1 MALYG
6 IDVSEHNN
14 SIANASTDFV
24 IARATWGSRNGGF
37 VDRKYSQ
44 HKANAYGRGKLFGVY
59 HFMTVH
65 DISNQVD
72 FFLDTVGDLIGKAV
86 LCLDYEDLGGKERA
100 PQVHGPAG
108 ALKWLD
114 QVYTRTGVR
123 PAIYCNAST
132 AATLRSVALGGYQLW
147 VADWRSNPSTGH
159 MTPPAPR
166 TGAWPTAILHQY
178 SARGHISGYSGNFL
192 DMDIF
197 HGDATTW
204 QGLARGSN
212 SSATGSEDDVVTP
225 ADISAIATA
234 VWAATFGERGTAGTL
249 LNQAAYPND
258 DFFHHIA
265 TRTGTDAARRVWAA
279 TFGSDDD
286 TAGARLATAATRA
299 DFGASC
305 AYHAQQNTA
314 PIRRPGD
321 PNADAEGYKSLRQ
334 ELADCLSEVRDLR
347 AAVSKV
353 LEKLA

>member
-14 SIANASTDFV
+14 SIANASADFV
-24 IARATWGSRNGGF
+24 IARATWGNRAGGF
-37 VDRKYSQ
+37 VDRKYYR
-44 HKANAYGRGKLFGVY
+44 HKADAGGKLFGVY

-65 DISNQVD
+65 DIDSQAD

-100 PQVHGPAG
+100 PQVHGPSG
-108 ALKWLD
+108 ARRWLD
-114 QVYTRTGVR
+114 RVYNRTGVR
-123 PAIYCNAST
+123 PVIYCNAST
-132 AATLRSVALGGYQLW
+132 AATLRTVALGGYLLW
-147 VADWRSNPSTGH
+147 VADWRSNPRTGH
-159 MTPPAPR
+159 TTPPAPR
-166 TGAWPTAILHQY
+166 TGAWSSAILHQY
-178 SARGHISGYSGNFL
+178 SARGSIPGYSGDFL

-197 HGDATTW
+197 HGNASTW

-225 ADISAIATA
+225 ADINAIATA
-234 VWAATFGERGTAGTL
+234 VWAATFGDRGTAGTL
-249 LNQAAYPND
+249 LNKAAYQDD

-265 TRTGTDAARRVWAA
+265 TRTGADAATRVWAA
-279 TFGSDDD
+279 TFGSEDE
-286 TAGARLATAATRA
+286 TAGKRLATAAVRA

-334 ELADCLSEVRDLR
+334 ELADCYTEVLTLKET
-347 AAVSKV
+347 VSKI
-353 LEKLA
+353 LEKLS